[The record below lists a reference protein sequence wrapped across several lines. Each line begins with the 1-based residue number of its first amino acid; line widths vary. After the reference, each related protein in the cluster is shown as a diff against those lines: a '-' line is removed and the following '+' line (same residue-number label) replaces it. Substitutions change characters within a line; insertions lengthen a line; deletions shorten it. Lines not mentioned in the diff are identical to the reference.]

1 MMGMKLALTHL
12 SQFEQNTLEL
22 YRPRIVRGN
31 EINSALAINE
41 LIFTKQKIKQTHT

>member
-1 MMGMKLALTHL
+1 MMGMKRVLIHL
-12 SQFEQNTLEL
+12 SQFKQNTPKL

-41 LIFTKQKIKQTHT
+41 LAFTKQKIRQTHA